1 MNDRVGSLRTTD
13 YCGVRNLSSE
23 AQHVWRPLRIGR
35 YGILPLAW
43 TQGEQAMLTTLI
55 IAAGVALLASVLY
68 QAGIG
73 REIERDK

>member
-1 MNDRVGSLRTTD
+1 
-13 YCGVRNLSSE
+13 
-23 AQHVWRPLRIGR
+23 
-35 YGILPLAW
+35 
-43 TQGEQAMLTTLI
+43 MLTTLI